1 MTEYH
6 YIKRAD
12 VAERLTAAEMQKKLK
27 EGSGSEAYFAMLC
40 IINDITAADVV
51 EVSVLKEFAKDVIY
65 QFGYKVNRD
74 NGRLYL
80 TAGGLST
87 LETAFDILGWEDP
100 RPFPEG
106 ECEWD
111 GCYNYATCGTPTSDG
126 YKRVCYKH
134 LCEIEAEMNEE
145 RRESDET
152 D

>member
-1 MTEYH
+1 MAEY
-6 YIKRAD
+6 I
-12 VAERLTAAEMQKKLK
+12 EREAAV
-27 EGSGSEAYFAMLC
+27 EAIC
-40 IINDITAADVV
+40 DSKDEDINSFNPITKYNAIYYAIEAVPAADVV
-51 EVSVLKEFAKDVIY
+51 EASVLKEFAEDVIY

-134 LCEIEAEMNEE
+134 LCEIKAKMNEE
-145 RRESDET
+145 RRASDG
-152 D
+152 